1 MSEDSSTPCRILLV
15 DDSRVARMT
24 LQHLL
29 SKATEIPLL
38 VQEAANGDEALA
50 LFTPGSFDLAL
61 IDFNMPGIDG
71 LELATQLREQQPNLR
86 MALITANIQDSI
98 VERATNLGMVF
109 LGKPVS
115 LEQLAKLVRG

>member
-1 MSEDSSTPCRILLV
+1 MSEESNTTCRILLV

-29 SKATEIPLL
+29 SRATDRPLAI
-38 VQEAANGDEALA
+38 QEAASGDDALA

-71 LELATQLREQQPNLR
+71 LELAALLSELQPDLR

-98 VERATNLGMVF
+98 VERARKLGMVF
-109 LGKPVS
+109 LGKPVT
-115 LEQLAKLVRG
+115 LEQLTTLIRG